1 MMVVVRMVCGDD
13 SIEIGGEDVVE
24 EASKVSDILSE
35 GFGNRRTDQQTLVKF
50 SSVSLATENVSL
62 NEKEAL

>member
-1 MMVVVRMVCGDD
+1 MKSCGSHSVVVVRMVCGDD

-35 GFGNRRTDQQTLVKF
+35 GFDNRRTD
-50 SSVSLATENVSL
+50 
-62 NEKEAL
+62 